1 MDLRRGGVHLRVSG
15 VTTLPYLTARSDYEA
30 ARESLRGAFLAITS
44 SQFDADTKDA
54 ASPDLSA
61 ALAWLA
67 KAGRY
72 DLARNLLDMHEAYL
86 EAVVNLKLAEGRQE
100 YDAVVEGHPE
110 YLRDDEDAPVRR
122 TDEPGYPLP

>member
-1 MDLRRGGVHLRVSG
+1 MS
-15 VTTLPYLTARSDYEA
+15 TLPYLTARSDYEA

-44 SQFDADTKDA
+44 SQFDADTKDG
-54 ASPDLSA
+54 ASPDISA

-86 EAVVNLKLAEGRQE
+86 EAVVNLGLAEHRRE
-100 YDAVVEGHPE
+100 YDAVVEGRPE
-110 YLRDDEDAPVRR
+110 YLAEEDVPSQRHDEA
-122 TDEPGYPLP
+122 GYPLP